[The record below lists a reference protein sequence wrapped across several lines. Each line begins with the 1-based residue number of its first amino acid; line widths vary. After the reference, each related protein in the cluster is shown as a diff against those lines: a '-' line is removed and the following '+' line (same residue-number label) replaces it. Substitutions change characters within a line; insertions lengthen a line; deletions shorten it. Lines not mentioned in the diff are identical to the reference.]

1 MFLSVRPLSVLDIE
15 HWLLL
20 YTVHVHARGNIL
32 KPPSAP
38 RSSSDLKKN
47 LNARVRSSRKGR
59 TRTRK
64 KCTGLRVPQRRYET
78 LYHKD
83 PLQLKRADAPA
94 DPIGTQHE
102 LQANLQKTCFLLLS
116 PKSNKA
122 PPFQ

>member
-20 YTVHVHARGNIL
+20 YTVHVMRA
-32 KPPSAP
+32 PPSAP

-47 LNARVRSSRKGR
+47 LNSRVRSSRKGR

-64 KCTGLRVPQRRYET
+64 KCTGLCVLQRRYET